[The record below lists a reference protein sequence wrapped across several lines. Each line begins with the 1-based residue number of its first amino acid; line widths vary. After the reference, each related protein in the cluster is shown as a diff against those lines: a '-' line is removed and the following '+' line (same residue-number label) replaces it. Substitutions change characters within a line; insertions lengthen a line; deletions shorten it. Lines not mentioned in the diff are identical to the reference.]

1 MLKELCSFVPNY
13 LTCIRSLQDPN
24 AFRASECIVQFPF
37 AIPLQEEKTGEEL
50 ARIAEKRKEQGKK
63 LQEMAAKNRAEKL
76 KQKESDLQHLTA
88 MREGKSSDSKRE
100 WAVRCFLSNL
110 RR

>member
-13 LTCIRSLQDPN
+13 LTCVRSLQDPN
-24 AFRASECIVQFPF
+24 SLRTSECIVQFPF
-37 AIPLQEEKTGEEL
+37 AVPLQEEKTEEEL

-76 KQKESDLQHLTA
+76 KQKESDLQYLTA

-100 WAVRCFLSNL
+100 WAVRRFLSNL
-110 RR
+110 QR